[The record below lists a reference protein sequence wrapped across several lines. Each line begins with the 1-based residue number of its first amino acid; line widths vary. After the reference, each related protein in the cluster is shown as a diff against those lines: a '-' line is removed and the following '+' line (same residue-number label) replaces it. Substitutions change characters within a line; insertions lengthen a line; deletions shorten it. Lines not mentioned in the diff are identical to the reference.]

1 MKNGT
6 MTARLDSDLE
16 YLDVDQ
22 LAKEAILD
30 INPEEVKSPA
40 LKRLIQD
47 VLDDT
52 PTMTG
57 YNRMHNR
64 HNRGR

>member
-1 MKNGT
+1 MPDYND
-6 MTARLDSDLE
+6 LDSTAVE
-16 YLDVDQ
+16 R
-22 LAKEAILD
+22 LAQMAIKD
-30 INPEEVKSPA
+30 INPDKVKSPV

-47 VLDDT
+47 IQEET
-52 PTMTG
+52 PPPNA

>member
-1 MKNGT
+1 MSDYDNLNS
-6 MTARLDSDLE
+6 TAVE
-16 YLDVDQ
+16 Q
-22 LAKEAILD
+22 LARVAIED
-30 INPEEVKSPA
+30 INPSEVKSPA

-47 VLDDT
+47 IQEET
-52 PTMTG
+52 PEPSA

>member
-1 MKNGT
+1 MADDLELDSEVV
-6 MTARLDSDLE
+6 ARLEQLAV
-16 YLDVDQ
+16 LDVDP
-22 LAKEAILD
+22 
-30 INPEEVKSPA
+30 NEVASPA

-47 VLDDT
+47 IQEET
-52 PTMTG
+52 PIPSVTA

>member
-1 MKNGT
+1 MSDYTDIPTYQDLDGAAVDRL
-6 MTARLDSDLE
+6 ARL
-16 YLDVDQ
+16 
-22 LAKEAILD
+22 AIED
-30 INPEEVKSPA
+30 INPNQVKSPA

-47 VLDDT
+47 IQEET
-52 PTMTG
+52 PAPSA

>member
-1 MKNGT
+1 MVNNLELDDGT
-6 MTARLDSDLE
+6 VEQLE
-16 YLDVDQ
+16 TM
-22 LAKEAILD
+22 AIQD
-30 INPEEVKSPA
+30 IDPEEVASPA

-47 VLDDT
+47 IQAAT
-52 PTMTG
+52 PTPNATA

>member
-1 MKNGT
+1 MSEQK
-6 MTARLDSDLE
+6 ARESDSFE
-16 YLDVDQ
+16 CF
-22 LAKEAILD
+22 AKEAIVD
-30 INPEEVKSPA
+30 INTDELQSPA

-47 VLDDT
+47 IREET
-52 PTMTG
+52 PAPSA